1 MKITEVKA
9 IPLSI
14 PLKDM
19 PRRGVGQP
27 VKKDAVV
34 VRVTLEDGTRG
45 YGQAHDALS
54 PTLVAAL
61 VEQNLAPLA
70 RGHEVM
76 AVEDLWQLIY
86 EKQAQIHG
94 PGASLYAA
102 LSGLDMA
109 VWDARGKS
117 LGVPV
122 YQLLGGSRKKIRAY
136 VGGTSFGFKPVEA
149 IVEEAQRY
157 AALGYTAMKL
167 RLGESVAK
175 DVARVQAVRR
185 ALGSDIDIMADVN
198 TRYTILDL
206 QRALPA
212 LEECGLFWLEEP
224 FPPDAV
230 ADYAHFNGKASI
242 PIAGGENHYLRFQ
255 ARQLLETGA
264 VSIIQ
269 PDPCK
274 CGGITESKKI
284 ADMASAYRRFY
295 APHISSTMIDGAACV
310 HLLCA
315 TPNGLIYEADLSPIN
330 PFRDELVAQGPRV
343 VDGYIDPGDAPGLG
357 ITIDETLFD
366 KYPGI
371 AGPGTV

>member
-1 MKITEVKA
+1 
-9 IPLSI
+9 
-14 PLKDM
+14 
-19 PRRGVGQP
+19 
-27 VKKDAVV
+27 
-34 VRVTLEDGTRG
+34 
-45 YGQAHDALS
+45 
-54 PTLVAAL
+54 
-61 VEQNLAPLA
+61 
-70 RGHEVM
+70 
-76 AVEDLWQLIY
+76 
-86 EKQAQIHG
+86 
-94 PGASLYAA
+94 
-102 LSGLDMA
+102 
-109 VWDARGKS
+109 
-117 LGVPV
+117 
-122 YQLLGGSRKKIRAY
+122 
-136 VGGTSFGFKPVEA
+136 
-149 IVEEAQRY
+149 
-157 AALGYTAMKL
+157 
-167 RLGESVAK
+167 LGESVAK